1 MRYKTINWIT
11 NKKSPNYKPTSPQA
25 KRRKTSSRKLRAQA
39 GVQSPQAQGSGSQG
53 TSEQAPDPGYRPR
66 G

>member
-1 MRYKTINWIT
+1 MRYKTINWIM

-25 KRRKTSSRKLRAQA
+25 KRRKASSRKLRAQA
-39 GVQSPQAQGSGSQG
+39 GVQSPQAPRSGSQG
-53 TSEQAPDPGYRPR
+53 TSVQAGPGHKQQ

>member
-1 MRYKTINWIT
+1 MRYKTINWIM

-25 KRRKTSSRKLRAQA
+25 KRRRKRGHKPRVQASSLSPRA
-39 GVQSPQAQGSGSQG
+39 PRSGSQG
-53 TSEQAPDPGYRPR
+53 TSEQALYPGYKLP

>member
-53 TSEQAPDPGYRPR
+53 TSGSPQASGYKLPG
-66 G
+66 